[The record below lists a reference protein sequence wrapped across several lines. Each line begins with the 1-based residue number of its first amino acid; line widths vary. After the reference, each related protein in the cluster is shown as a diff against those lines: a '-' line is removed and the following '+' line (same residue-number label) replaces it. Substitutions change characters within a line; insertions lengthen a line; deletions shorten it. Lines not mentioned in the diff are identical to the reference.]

1 MATSGRGTGI
11 VGYNVQTVDAKHH
24 MIVAHE
30 VTNVGHDRSQLANMG
45 KLAAQAT
52 GHPKLIALADRG
64 YYEGYEILKCE
75 DAGIAAVI
83 PKSMTSTSLFE
94 GRFDKR
100 DFCL

>member
-11 VGYNVQTVDAKHH
+11 VGYNVQTAVDAN

-64 YYEGYEILKCE
+64 YYEG
-75 DAGIAAVI
+75 
-83 PKSMTSTSLFE
+83 
-94 GRFDKR
+94 
-100 DFCL
+100 